1 MKIIEDIISTIKES
15 TRDILVKEVR
25 IGPFWTG
32 VWSKYGGLASTT
44 FIHEPA
50 MPPPLREAGH
60 LTGKSILELCNY
72 ANSNCLLQA
81 SVGMA
86 AINSALEIDLSKCQ
100 NINAAEVLYEKGKNK
115 KVVVVGH
122 FPFVNKLRKFTKELW
137 VVERRPQS
145 GDIPASEAKRVIPQA
160 DIVAITGTALINGTM
175 EELLAWCPKKSLIMV
190 LGPTTP
196 LSPVWF
202 DYGVDLISGTRV
214 TDPELVLRLVSEGVV
229 FKQIHGRGVK
239 LVTIQKE
246 SYSRSKQS

>member
-1 MKIIEDIISTIKES
+1 MKIIEDIISTIEKS
-15 TRDILVKEVR
+15 TQDILVKEVR

-50 MPPPLREAGH
+50 MPPPIKEAGN
-60 LTGKSILELCNY
+60 LTQKSILELCNY

-86 AINSALEIDLSKCQ
+86 AINSAIEVDLNKCQ
-100 NINAAEVLYEKGKNK
+100 NINAAEILYEKGKDK

-122 FPFVNKLRKFTKELW
+122 FPFVNKLRELTKELW
-137 VVERRPQS
+137 VVERKPQS

-160 DIVAITGTALINGTM
+160 DVIAITGTALINGTM
-175 EELLAWCPKKSLIMV
+175 GELLSWCPKESIVMV
-190 LGPTTP
+190 LGATTP

-202 DYGVDLISGTRV
+202 DYGVDLVSGTRV
-214 TDPELVLRLVSEGVV
+214 TDPELLLRLVSEGVV

-239 LVTIQKE
+239 LLTIQKE
-246 SYSRSKQS
+246 NY

>member
-1 MKIIEDIISTIKES
+1 MKIIEDIISTIEER

-44 FIHEPA
+44 FIHEPE
-50 MPPPLREAGH
+50 MPPPIKEAGN
-60 LTGKSILELCNY
+60 LTQKSIIELCNY
-72 ANSNCLLQA
+72 ANSDCLLQA

-86 AINSALEIDLSKCQ
+86 AINSALEVDLNRCQ
-100 NINAAEVLYEKGKNK
+100 SINAAEILYEKGKNK

-122 FPFVNKLRKFTKELW
+122 FPFVNKLREITKDLW
-137 VVERRPQS
+137 VVERKPQS

-160 DIVAITGTALINGTM
+160 DVIAITGTALINGSIG
-175 EELLAWCPKKSLIMV
+175 ELLSWCPKESIVMV
-190 LGPTTP
+190 LGATTP

-214 TDPELVLRLVSEGVV
+214 IDPELVLRLVSEGVV
-229 FKQIHGRGVK
+229 FKQVHGRGVK
-239 LVTIQKE
+239 LLTIQKE
-246 SYSRSKQS
+246 NY

>member
-1 MKIIEDIISTIKES
+1 MKIIDDIISSIEES
-15 TRDILVKEVR
+15 AKNIPVKEVR

-32 VWSKYGGLASTT
+32 VWSKYVGLASTT
-44 FIHEPA
+44 FIHEPT
-50 MPPPLREAGH
+50 MPPPLKEAGN
-60 LTGKSILELCNY
+60 LTEKSILELCNY

-86 AINSALEIDLSKCQ
+86 AINSALEVDLNKCQ
-100 NINAAEVLYEKGKNK
+100 NINAAEVLCEKGKDK
-115 KVVVVGH
+115 KVVIVGH
-122 FPFVNKLRKFTKELW
+122 FPFVKRLRRFTKELW

-160 DIVAITGTALINGTM
+160 DVIVITGTALINGTM
-175 EELLAWCPKKSLIMV
+175 EELLDWCPHKSLVMV
-190 LGPTTP
+190 LGATTP

-202 DYGVDLISGTRV
+202 DYGVDIVSGTRV

-239 LVTIQKE
+239 LLTIQKE
-246 SYSRSKQS
+246 SY

>member
-44 FIHEPA
+44 FTHEPA
-50 MPPPLREAGH
+50 MPPPIKEAGN
-60 LTGKSILELCNY
+60 LTQKSVLELCNY
-72 ANSNCLLQA
+72 ANSDCLLQA

-86 AINSALEIDLSKCQ
+86 AINSAIEVDLNKCQ
-100 NINAAEVLYEKGKNK
+100 NINAAEILYEKGKDK

-122 FPFVNKLRKFTKELW
+122 FPFVNKLRKLAKTLW
-137 VVERRPQS
+137 VVERKPQS

-160 DIVAITGTALINGTM
+160 DIIAITGTALINGTM
-175 EELLAWCPKKSLIMV
+175 GELLSWCPKKSIVMV
-190 LGPTTP
+190 LGATTP

-202 DYGVDLISGTRV
+202 DYGVDLVSGTRII
-214 TDPELVLRLVSEGVV
+214 DPELVLRLVSEGVV
-229 FKQIHGRGVK
+229 FKQVHGRGVK
-239 LVTIQKE
+239 LLTIQK
-246 SYSRSKQS
+246 

>member
-1 MKIIEDIISTIKES
+1 MKIIEDIISTIEKS
-15 TRDILVKEVR
+15 TQDILVKEVR

-50 MPPPLREAGH
+50 MPPPIKEAGN
-60 LTGKSILELCNY
+60 LTQKSVLELCNY
-72 ANSNCLLQA
+72 ANSDCLLQA

-86 AINSALEIDLSKCQ
+86 AINSALEVDLNKCQ

-122 FPFVNKLRKFTKELW
+122 FPFVNKLREITKDLW
-137 VVERRPQS
+137 VIERKPQS

-160 DIVAITGTALINGTM
+160 DVIAITGTALINGTM
-175 EELLAWCPKKSLIMV
+175 GELLSWCPKESIVMV
-190 LGPTTP
+190 LGATTP

-202 DYGVDLISGTRV
+202 DYGVDLVSGTRV
-214 TDPELVLRLVSEGVV
+214 TDPELVLRFVSEGVV

-246 SYSRSKQS
+246 NY

>member
-1 MKIIEDIISTIKES
+1 MKIIEDIISTIEER

-44 FIHEPA
+44 FIHEPE
-50 MPPPLREAGH
+50 MPPPIKEAGN
-60 LTGKSILELCNY
+60 LTQKSIIELCNY
-72 ANSNCLLQA
+72 ANSDCLLQA

-86 AINSALEIDLSKCQ
+86 AINSALEVDLNRCQ
-100 NINAAEVLYEKGKNK
+100 SINAAEILYEKGKNK

-122 FPFVNKLRKFTKELW
+122 FPFVNKLREITKDLW
-137 VVERRPQS
+137 VVERKPQS

-160 DIVAITGTALINGTM
+160 DVIAITGTALINGTM
-175 EELLAWCPKKSLIMV
+175 GELLSWCPKESIVMV
-190 LGPTTP
+190 LGATTP

-214 TDPELVLRLVSEGVV
+214 IDPELVLRLVSEGVV
-229 FKQIHGRGVK
+229 FKQVHGRGVK
-239 LVTIQKE
+239 LLTIQKE
-246 SYSRSKQS
+246 NY

>member
-1 MKIIEDIISTIKES
+1 MKIIEDIISTIEES
-15 TRDILVKEVR
+15 ARDILVREVR

-44 FIHEPA
+44 FTHEPT
-50 MPPPLREAGH
+50 MPSPIKEAGN
-60 LTGKSILELCNY
+60 LTQKSVLELCNY
-72 ANSNCLLQA
+72 ANSDCLLQA

-86 AINSALEIDLSKCQ
+86 AINSALEVNLNKCQ

-115 KVVVVGH
+115 KVVIVGH
-122 FPFVNKLRKFTKELW
+122 FPFVNKLRELAKELW
-137 VVERRPQS
+137 VVERKPQS

-160 DIVAITGTALINGTM
+160 DVIAITGTALINGTM
-175 EELLAWCPKKSLIMV
+175 GELLSWCPKESIVMV
-190 LGPTTP
+190 LGATTP

-214 TDPELVLRLVSEGVV
+214 TDPELLLRLISEGVV

-239 LVTIQKE
+239 LLTIQKDN
-246 SYSRSKQS
+246 Y

>member
-1 MKIIEDIISTIKES
+1 MKIIEDIISTIGES
-15 TRDILVKEVR
+15 ARDMLVKEVR

-50 MPPPLREAGH
+50 MPPPIKEAGN
-60 LTGKSILELCNY
+60 LTQKSILELCNY

-86 AINSALEIDLSKCQ
+86 AINSAIEVDLNKCQ

-122 FPFVNKLRKFTKELW
+122 FPFVNKLRELTKELW
-137 VVERRPQS
+137 VVERKPQS

-160 DIVAITGTALINGTM
+160 DVIAITGTALINGTM
-175 EELLAWCPKKSLIMV
+175 GELLSWCPKESLVMV
-190 LGPTTP
+190 LGATTP
-196 LSPVWF
+196 LSSVWF
-202 DYGVDLISGTRV
+202 DYGVDLVSGTRV
-214 TDPELVLRLVSEGVV
+214 TDPELVLRLISEGVV

-239 LVTIQKE
+239 LLTIQKDN
-246 SYSRSKQS
+246 Y

>member
-1 MKIIEDIISTIKES
+1 MKIIEDIISTIGES
-15 TRDILVKEVR
+15 ARDILVKEVR

-32 VWSKYGGLASTT
+32 VWTKYGGLASTT
-44 FIHEPA
+44 FTHEPI
-50 MPPPLREAGH
+50 MPPPIKEAGN
-60 LTGKSILELCNY
+60 LTQKSVLELCNY
-72 ANSNCLLQA
+72 ANSDCLLQA

-86 AINSALEIDLSKCQ
+86 AINSALEVDLNKCQ

-122 FPFVNKLRKFTKELW
+122 FPFVNKLRELTKELW
-137 VVERRPQS
+137 VVERKPQS

-160 DIVAITGTALINGTM
+160 DVIAITGTALINSTM
-175 EELLAWCPKKSLIMV
+175 GELLSWCPKKSIVMV
-190 LGPTTP
+190 LGATTP

-214 TDPELVLRLVSEGVV
+214 TDPKLLLRLISEGVV

-239 LVTIQKE
+239 LLTIQKDN
-246 SYSRSKQS
+246 Y

>member
-1 MKIIEDIISTIKES
+1 MKIIEDIISTIGES
-15 TRDILVKEVR
+15 ARDILVKEVR

-44 FIHEPA
+44 FIHEPM
-50 MPPPLREAGH
+50 MPPPIKEAGN
-60 LTGKSILELCNY
+60 LTQKSVLELCCY

-86 AINSALEIDLSKCQ
+86 AINSALEVDLNKCQ
-100 NINAAEVLYEKGKNK
+100 NINAAEILYEKGKNK

-122 FPFVNKLRKFTKELW
+122 FPFVNKLREITKDLW
-137 VVERRPQS
+137 VIERKPQN

-160 DIVAITGTALINGTM
+160 DVIAITGTALINGTM
-175 EELLAWCPKKSLIMV
+175 GELLSWCPKKRIIMI
-190 LGPTTP
+190 LGATTP

-202 DYGVDLISGTRV
+202 DYGVDLVSGTRV
-214 TDPELVLRLVSEGVV
+214 TDPELVLRFVSEGVV

-239 LVTIQKE
+239 LLTIQKE
-246 SYSRSKQS
+246 SY

>member
-1 MKIIEDIISTIKES
+1 MKIIEDIISTIEKS

-44 FIHEPA
+44 FTHEPE
-50 MPPPLREAGH
+50 MPPPIREAGN
-60 LTGKSILELCNY
+60 LTGKSILELCDY
-72 ANSNCLLQA
+72 ANSDCLLQA

-86 AINSALEIDLSKCQ
+86 AINSALEVDLNKCQ

-122 FPFVNKLRKFTKELW
+122 FPFVDKLRELTKELW
-137 VVERRPQS
+137 VVERKPQS

-160 DIVAITGTALINGTM
+160 DVIAITGTALINGTM
-175 EELLAWCPKKSLIMV
+175 GELLSWCPKKSIVMV
-190 LGPTTP
+190 LGATTP

-202 DYGVDLISGTRV
+202 DYGVNLVSGTRV
-214 TDPELVLRLVSEGVV
+214 IDPELVLRFVSEGVV

-239 LVTIQKE
+239 LFTIQKDN
-246 SYSRSKQS
+246 Y